1 MDYTYIKGDRV
12 PGFQVIES
20 GSGPDHIYSACAPK
34 NSSTPQKRGSKRAI
48 STPAGKKHLNM
59 NIKGLNWCFYF
70 YFLVLLSF
78 L

>member
-1 MDYTYIKGDRV
+1 MDYTYLKGDRV

-48 STPAGKKHLNM
+48 STPAGKNT
-59 NIKGLNWCFYF
+59 
-70 YFLVLLSF
+70 
-78 L
+78 